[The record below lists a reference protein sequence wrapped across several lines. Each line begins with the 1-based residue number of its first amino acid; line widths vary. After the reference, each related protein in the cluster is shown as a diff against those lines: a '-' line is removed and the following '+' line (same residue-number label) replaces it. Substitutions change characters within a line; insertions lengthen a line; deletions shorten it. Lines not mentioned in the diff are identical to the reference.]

1 MQNLIL
7 DQTSV
12 QSLVQSISGLK
23 KQVGDLQSRMD
34 SQEQSNMAS
43 QLTSVDQPGQNEQQS
58 STGQPIIPVDV
69 PTDRTEP
76 MNYTCTIQNQ
86 GMAPISRLYMQFP
99 LVQQC
104 RTMLEG

>member
-1 MQNLIL
+1 MPPKAKKSKRIEERTMQNLIL

-43 QLTSVDQPGQNEQQS
+43 QLTSVDQPGQNEQ
-58 STGQPIIPVDV
+58 
-69 PTDRTEP
+69 
-76 MNYTCTIQNQ
+76 
-86 GMAPISRLYMQFP
+86 
-99 LVQQC
+99 
-104 RTMLEG
+104 